1 MDFLSSRPQ
10 PEHIPACRG
19 LAGRKGTTELLL
31 VGGWGVGVEPGLAPL
46 QSHPDPLSLR
56 GCRGAE
62 GGTETGSEAQKQGHR
77 DTERDKERPTC
88 VDTGAETGHESDG
101 KAEEDTQLET
111 ETERG

>member
-1 MDFLSSRPQ
+1 M
-10 PEHIPACRG
+10 
-19 LAGRKGTTELLL
+19 
-31 VGGWGVGVEPGLAPL
+31 EPGLAPL

-101 KAEEDTQLET
+101 KAEEDTQLKFRTVGECVQDHVANVCRSQEVT
-111 ETERG
+111 SN